1 MRLRMLFLAFVLLTA
16 AATLIAMATPLLPVG
31 GHPGDVTTLAFR
43 NTVLDV
49 SVAPNGDGDPLPGGG
64 VPR

>member
-1 MRLRMLFLAFVLLTA
+1 LRLRMLFLAFVLLTA

-31 GHPGDVTTLAFR
+31 GHTGDITAFDFR
-43 NTVLDV
+43 NTLLDV
-49 SVAPNGDGDPLPGGG
+49 SVTPNGDGDPLPGGG